1 MDTCTDNEWGAR
13 HRGNLAGLNAG
24 QATRIEMTDEA
35 TGMVKNSLR
44 INYDRQGNFRQVTR
58 AGEEAGYKGEGVCSC
73 RAYASSLLTPQCRN
87 HRVDQ
92 LIVEFRADCWVHQLE
107 HRRRGKLSG
116 SKRSTANSRRTCFVW
131 GADTLAIR
139 FTVFYEVFVHLTR
152 QATRLSTS
160 APRDL
165 YLVGCN
171 PWLFGPSTNPRLYV
185 QSLVKALHNN

>member
-1 MDTCTDNEWGAR
+1 MQQDDLSRMATGSCRTASEGAPANSPRPTGSIAEHGSVQTRVATTNTSITKIRGRHGSSATSERATTGISAGPQLGRMDTCTDNEWGAR

-92 LIVEFRADCWVHQLE
+92 LIVEF
-107 HRRRGKLSG
+107 SG
-116 SKRSTANSRRTCFVW
+116 
-131 GADTLAIR
+131 
-139 FTVFYEVFVHLTR
+139 
-152 QATRLSTS
+152 RL
-160 APRDL
+160 L
-165 YLVGCN
+165 
-171 PWLFGPSTNPRLYV
+171 GPPIGTPSQR
-185 QSLVKALHNN
+185 